1 MIPRYSRKI
10 LKDIWEDQNKFQIW
24 LDIEILASS
33 AMEQLGQIPKGTTS
47 KIKKKAK
54 FKVREIEQIEK
65 KTKHDVIAFLT
76 NVAKYV
82 GPESRF
88 IHKGLTSSDIL
99 DTSFSIQ
106 LSQASNIIKKGLED
120 YGKALKK
127 LALKHKHTVC
137 IGRSHGIHAETTT
150 FGLKILGYFEENKR
164 NLDRLNRAINQIQTI
179 QMSGPIGTY
188 SNIDQ
193 RVEKIVAKKLKFSI
207 EPVSTQIIPRDR
219 HAELFSVFSLVA
231 SSLERLATEI
241 RHLQRTEVLEVEEGF
256 GKGQKGSS
264 AMPHKKNPIL
274 SENVSGLAKVIRS
287 LVIPALEN
295 ITTWHERD
303 ISHSSVERINAPNA
317 TITLDFAVQRMINI
331 INNLV
336 VHKNN
341 MLLNVELL
349 KGLPFSQNVL
359 IFLIENGVSRE
370 DAYKI
375 VQECALKT
383 WNEKTE
389 FKINLLAHPTLSKFN
404 LSKKTALIV
413 GGAGDLGIAMV
424 EALLEAGAKAVIIDI
439 DEKVYAICE
448 KFKQRGYDVFAIRA
462 DISDRKQIKE
472 SFKSAINFLD
482 GKLDILVNCAGIQR
496 RCQSELFSEN
506 DWDDVISINLS
517 ATFFYCQLAALLKIH
532 QSP

>member
-1 MIPRYSRKI
+1 MIPRYSRKL

-54 FKVREIEQIEK
+54 FKVKEIEQIEK

-106 LSQASNIIKKGLED
+106 LSQASHIIKKGLED
-120 YGKALKK
+120 YGKVLKK

-164 NLDRLNRAINQIQTI
+164 NLERLKKAINQIQTI

-219 HAELFSVFSLVA
+219 HAELFSVFSLIA

-317 TITLDFAVQRMINI
+317 TITLDFAVQRMISAI
-331 INNLV
+331 PLHASCGVIMGYYVGLAKFSSRSRNL
-336 VHKNN
+336 
-341 MLLNVELL
+341 LL
-349 KGLPFSQNVL
+349 KGV
-359 IFLIENGVSRE
+359 
-370 DAYKI
+370 
-375 VQECALKT
+375 
-383 WNEKTE
+383 
-389 FKINLLAHPTLSKFN
+389 LLATLLHGIYNYFILVDNGIYSVF
-404 LSKKTALIV
+404 SVIALI
-413 GGAGDLGIAMV
+413 LGIYLAN
-424 EALLEAGAKAVIIDI
+424 KAI
-439 DEKVYAICE
+439 
-448 KFKQRGYDVFAIRA
+448 
-462 DISDRKQIKE
+462 
-472 SFKSAINFLD
+472 
-482 GKLDILVNCAGIQR
+482 
-496 RCQSELFSEN
+496 
-506 DWDDVISINLS
+506 
-517 ATFFYCQLAALLKIH
+517 KIH
-532 QSP
+532 QFDSQIKSLIELTEIKYFLNLFPFFIYLLIQMLNCYEKLIEPFPFLGYVSLTPQRSQCNCYSQKD

>member
-1 MIPRYSRKI
+1 LIPRYSRKI

-82 GPESRF
+82 GPDSRF
-88 IHKGLTSSDIL
+88 IHKGLTSSDVL

-120 YGKALKK
+120 YGKVLKK
-127 LALKHKHTVC
+127 LAIKHKYTVC

-164 NLDRLNRAINQIQTI
+164 NLERLKRGINQIQTI

-219 HAELFSVFSLVA
+219 HAELFSVFSLIA

-287 LVIPALEN
+287 LIIPALEN

-317 TITLDFAVQRMINI
+317 TITLDFAVQRMIDI

-336 VHKNN
+336 VHEKN
-341 MLLNVELL
+341 MLANVGLL

-359 IFLIENGVSRE
+359 IFLIENQVSRE
-370 DAYKI
+370 NAYKI

-383 WNEKTE
+383 WNKKTD
-389 FKINLLAHPTLSKFN
+389 FRVNLLSHPILSKFK
-404 LSKKTALIV
+404 LSKKIDQIFTNKNLFKNVDLIF
-413 GGAGDLGIAMV
+413 
-424 EALLEAGAKAVIIDI
+424 KRVI
-439 DEKVYAICE
+439 
-448 KFKQRGYDVFAIRA
+448 
-462 DISDRKQIKE
+462 
-472 SFKSAINFLD
+472 
-482 GKLDILVNCAGIQR
+482 
-496 RCQSELFSEN
+496 
-506 DWDDVISINLS
+506 
-517 ATFFYCQLAALLKIH
+517 
-532 QSP
+532 